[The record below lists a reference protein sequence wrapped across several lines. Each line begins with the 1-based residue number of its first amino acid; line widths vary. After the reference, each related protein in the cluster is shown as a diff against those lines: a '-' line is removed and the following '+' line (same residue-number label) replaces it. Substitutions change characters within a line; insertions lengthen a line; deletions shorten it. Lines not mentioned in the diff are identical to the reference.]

1 MRVDVV
7 DDGFFD
13 IGVFLE
19 HEEKHCSA
27 TNKGLY
33 VGYVLFSSKRFWEKR
48 IYGWQQLGFATSPF
62 KERLCLSS

>member
-7 DDGFFD
+7 DDSFLD

-33 VGYVLFSSKRFWEKR
+33 VGNILFLSKRFWKEC
-48 IYGWQQLGFATSPF
+48 IYGRQQLCFATSPF
-62 KERLCLSS
+62 KEGLCLRS